1 VSCTAATACTAV
13 GYISRGVPIAQQ
25 WNGSTWTASRFP
37 AIATTLQLE
46 GVSCTAPAAC
56 EAVGWWSDNKS
67 LHPLAASLTS
77 AGWALQ
83 PVPDPAPDP
92 QLLGV
97 SCAPAGC
104 VVVGTDHAGV
114 LIEGSSGPGKAWSEQ
129 AAAAGSRLPPAL
141 SGASCGAGACM
152 IAGDVTPYADGTQVT
167 LIERRT

>member
-1 VSCTAATACTAV
+1 VSCIAATACTAV

-37 AIATTLQLE
+37 AIGATTLQLE

-104 VVVGTDHAGV
+104 VAVGTDHAGV

-129 AAAAGSRLPPAL
+129 AAAQPVAGYRPPYPARPAEQAHAWSRAMSPR
-141 SGASCGAGACM
+141 
-152 IAGDVTPYADGTQVT
+152 TPTG
-167 LIERRT
+167 RR